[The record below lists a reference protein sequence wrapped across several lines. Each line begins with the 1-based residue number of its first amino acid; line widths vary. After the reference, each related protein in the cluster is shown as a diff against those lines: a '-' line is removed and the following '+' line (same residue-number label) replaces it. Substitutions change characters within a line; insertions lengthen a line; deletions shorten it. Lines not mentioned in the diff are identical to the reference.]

1 MSGRRPKQLIAS
13 ILALLLLW
21 PQWALAQ
28 SAAAPAGVVTT
39 LAGQATVA
47 RTSLSPQPLPLK
59 FKDQVFVR
67 DTIRTQERS
76 VVRMLLGGKALV
88 TVRELSVFTITEQ
101 EGRSSVDLETG
112 KLALSVARQRMR
124 PGETIE
130 PRTPN
135 AVAGVRGT
143 VVIAEVVRAT
153 AQAAPPTSG
162 VTTNLYVLRGSID
175 VVPRGVPTAVPVTVG
190 PLQALSLTGATAGQI
205 RQIPPGQIGQIV
217 SGLKSGPQHQDTP
230 EDTKKQVSAK
240 EHAKASALATL
251 LAPDPAAPAATQE
264 QQSQGTQQDTE
275 QTDPTLFA
283 ASSPTTDSTTPDT
296 GGTTGASTGCTTCAP
311 IVPAGSTPTQTS
323 TPDDVPSATPVSGE
337 TKLLTS
343 SETLF
348 TFPAGTAVQQQ
359 ANTLVSVDDSTVTQ
373 TPAGDLILSP
383 AGSNSSIKGIL
394 LDALDS
400 TLEGGRVL
408 RVAGTLSSSTDL
420 IRTDPTFVTAPNL
433 IQIDATGSLT
443 VQGSLLTDV
452 GGTFSVSG
460 DVVTVFGS
468 LSTTG
473 AAAPAVSLDTTTME
487 SGTDFDPTHFFRVT
501 GASGVATMAGPLVTA
516 SGGSFTQRGS
526 AILEV
531 SDGGTLTG
539 TGASPFMSLSGG
551 SLTLG
556 SGVVG
561 ARIETGSTATLAGAL
576 FTASST
582 TLDVS
587 GSGKHFIEV
596 SGASSLTAGGGVELS
611 GTSLNLGTEPLV
623 KLLGASTLRFTGAS
637 PALKLTSASLT
648 ADQLIFADGSG
659 NTFQVTGTAVDLTSS
674 TLTLREFGDTDSG
687 LDTESFTLGPNQP
700 LVKLASSTLTTTD
713 LDEGGPTLG
722 DNAAGV
728 PPIEP
733 GVGLVAT
740 GTTLSPTTI
749 NIRGKLFKLEA
760 GTFTAT
766 DPLVQL
772 DHTTVNQTGTFK
784 RMLRADFGGAI
795 STMAGGFLRAT
806 SSTLN
811 ASRGFFE
818 FEDGL
823 LVSAT
828 TSPFF
833 SLSSTDITS
842 PAGHVLSLPSSAIL
856 TLAGGLFSST
866 GGTIDAVNPSFD
878 TALAS
883 VGTGTSPESVA
894 LTPDGARA
902 YVANGGANTVSVIDT
917 GTNTAIATVAV
928 GASPNAVAVTPDGAR
943 AYVADSSANTVSV
956 IDTGTN
962 TVVATVPVGTTPSSV
977 AIGGSRA
984 YVPNSGANTVSV
996 IDTGTNT
1003 VVATILVGTAP
1014 AEVSLTPDGSRAYV
1028 RNSSSSDVSVIDTAT
1043 NGVIATVPVGS
1054 TPKSVAFKPDGSR
1067 AYVANQGSNTVSV
1080 IDNSLALP
1088 AVLATVAVGS
1098 TPTAIALMPD
1108 GSRAYVS
1115 NAGSNTVS
1123 VLDTATNTVTATV
1136 SVGTT
1141 PRDIVI
1147 TPDGS
1152 RAYVLNK
1159 DAASVSVIYTSNNT
1173 VIATVSVGANPNDVA
1188 IAPDGDRLYVLNK
1201 GSASVSV
1208 IDTDPGGRFLKI
1220 GSGTVLVSAGTASLL
1235 KFDGST
1241 VSTGKTFVGID
1252 GTLALD
1258 GTLVEAVNGAALSS
1272 IGSFLGVFAGGT
1284 LLDTASAPSSTALL
1298 SFTGGSL
1305 ASTAGNLVTVSGN
1318 PGSSATMWLNRPL
1331 FYASGTA
1338 VSAFFSFLRIA
1349 DGGAVES
1356 TATLPLVGLVGGSY
1370 TCGSG
1375 GGFGPLLRMFSL
1387 SNESDTSLTL
1397 AGGFLKASGGAT
1409 LTAFNGPLLDIRD
1422 SATVSSTGG
1431 VPFLDFSNA
1440 TATAA
1445 FQFVN
1450 IGPGSSSS
1458 GASGTNVPPT
1468 AIFAG
1473 PLMRAADTGTVL
1485 TFSSGNGSTF
1495 LRIFDGATV
1504 TGTGTGAFLDLAGT
1518 APGKVVVNAAGN
1530 FVSLIT
1536 TASGKPAPTLTLAGP
1551 LVSGQNAIVTSGDP
1565 SSNTNTNVLVADGA
1579 ELAATSTAALMSF
1592 TDSTVTSAGNIL
1604 AARRSASISAP
1615 TKVTLSGQLLVGSG
1629 STFNTTSQGFSSPT
1643 PAACCNGFSI
1653 SQGAQLTSS
1662 VAAPLI
1668 QLTGSIFNSGPDAN
1682 SGGNFFGIYD
1692 TFTGAP
1698 SDQLVAPASV
1708 SLTGAGGSLLSVTD
1722 GSLSALYALLSV
1734 SRSDFTSGGT
1744 GPLITFG
1751 GSTGPAVTLGGFD
1764 PIAEVTTTGG
1774 RLLSLVS
1781 SPTAGTAASPASVSL
1796 AGQLLSSTKGSITA
1810 TGELVGVFNGAAL
1823 SSAAT
1828 SPLLSLATTSLT
1840 TGTSP
1845 FSGGGQLLYVG
1856 GQGST
1861 SGTTFASVSLHGP
1874 VLGASSSPL
1883 DLRGGLI
1890 YVAPGGQL
1898 TTNGNTDP
1906 LFSIT
1911 GGAHSIATLSGSAVG
1926 RLVGRTSATA
1936 LDTETDHEGTQLTLA
1951 TDLPV
1956 IHEGIGLEMTGA
1968 TVSGAQKALILD
1980 SALID
1985 ASAPLLHLKAA
1996 SGFTTALDA
2005 LNLQNK
2011 AKFESFG
2018 PIVKLDGSTLTVTS
2032 GAVVNVSGGSLLRVT
2047 GDLILMTNG
2056 STLNVLSGPVLSLT
2070 DGSVGS
2076 VVNISGA
2083 LIAFGTS
2090 SGNTVSVTNTLC
2102 AAGCSTIGGLKVS
2115 LLGGATAGQVSIT
2128 NPIKNQGTNTF
2139 SVSATGAVIS
2149 VNGPKSK
2156 LTISGF

>member
-1 MSGRRPKQLIAS
+1 MN
-13 ILALLLLW
+13 
-21 PQWALAQ
+21 
-28 SAAAPAGVVTT
+28 
-39 LAGQATVA
+39 
-47 RTSLSPQPLPLK
+47 QP
-59 FKDQVFVR
+59 F
-67 DTIRTQERS
+67 I
-76 VVRMLLGGKALV
+76 
-88 TVRELSVFTITEQ
+88 
-101 EGRSSVDLETG
+101 
-112 KLALSVARQRMR
+112 
-124 PGETIE
+124 
-130 PRTPN
+130 N
-135 AVAGVRGT
+135 
-143 VVIAEVVRAT
+143 
-153 AQAAPPTSG
+153 
-162 VTTNLYVLRGSID
+162 
-175 VVPRGVPTAVPVTVG
+175 VG
-190 PLQALSLTGATAGQI
+190 
-205 RQIPPGQIGQIV
+205 
-217 SGLKSGPQHQDTP
+217 
-230 EDTKKQVSAK
+230 
-240 EHAKASALATL
+240 
-251 LAPDPAAPAATQE
+251 
-264 QQSQGTQQDTE
+264 
-275 QTDPTLFA
+275 
-283 ASSPTTDSTTPDT
+283 
-296 GGTTGASTGCTTCAP
+296 
-311 IVPAGSTPTQTS
+311 
-323 TPDDVPSATPVSGE
+323 
-337 TKLLTS
+337 
-343 SETLF
+343 
-348 TFPAGTAVQQQ
+348 
-359 ANTLVSVDDSTVTQ
+359 
-373 TPAGDLILSP
+373 
-383 AGSNSSIKGIL
+383 
-394 LDALDS
+394 
-400 TLEGGRVL
+400 
-408 RVAGTLSSSTDL
+408 
-420 IRTDPTFVTAPNL
+420 
-433 IQIDATGSLT
+433 
-443 VQGSLLTDV
+443 
-452 GGTFSVSG
+452 
-460 DVVTVFGS
+460 
-468 LSTTG
+468 
-473 AAAPAVSLDTTTME
+473 
-487 SGTDFDPTHFFRVT
+487 
-501 GASGVATMAGPLVTA
+501 
-516 SGGSFTQRGS
+516 
-526 AILEV
+526 
-531 SDGGTLTG
+531 
-539 TGASPFMSLSGG
+539 
-551 SLTLG
+551 
-556 SGVVG
+556 
-561 ARIETGSTATLAGAL
+561 
-576 FTASST
+576 
-582 TLDVS
+582 
-587 GSGKHFIEV
+587 
-596 SGASSLTAGGGVELS
+596 
-611 GTSLNLGTEPLV
+611 
-623 KLLGASTLRFTGAS
+623 
-637 PALKLTSASLT
+637 
-648 ADQLIFADGSG
+648 
-659 NTFQVTGTAVDLTSS
+659 SS
-674 TLTLREFGDTDSG
+674 TLTLTGVGEGLVEFGDDVAPVP
-687 LDTESFTLGPNQP
+687 TE
-700 LVKLASSTLTTTD
+700 A
-713 LDEGGPTLG
+713 
-722 DNAAGV
+722 
-728 PPIEP
+728 
-733 GVGLVAT
+733 GVGLIAT
-740 GTTLSPTTI
+740 GSTI
-749 NIRGKLFKLEA
+749 NLKGWLLDLDA
-760 GTFTAT
+760 VNSTAT
-766 DPLVQL
+766 QALVQL
-772 DHTTVNQTGTFK
+772 TNTTVNQTDTSK

-818 FEDGL
+818 FEDGA

-878 TALAS
+878 MALAS

-1028 RNSSSSDVSVIDTAT
+1028 RNSSSSDVSVIDTGT

-1080 IDNSLALP
+1080 IDNSLGVP

-1284 LLDTASAPSSTALL
+1284 LIDTAAAPSSTALL

-1356 TATLPLVGLVGGSY
+1356 TATLPLVELVGGSY
-1370 TCGSG
+1370 TGGSG

-1604 AARRSASISAP
+1604 TARRSQSIPAP

-1629 STFNTTSQGFSSPT
+1629 STFNTTSQGFGAAFSTT